1 MRRKTMA
8 DFNWAVL
15 VSIIV
20 AAMCLVML
28 AVLLAAALQMRP
40 YHDPGALVYFDKS
53 FLQAALRYNRA
64 SLLVSIAERFIS
76 WAAMAGALLCLWTI
90 FHGTRKPL
98 KLWFHAI
105 WYITSQ
111 KNGVSAMGLK
121 QVLGLNRYET
131 VWIWLHKLRIAM
143 VRPGRDCLSGTVEV
157 DETYIG
163 GKKAGKQGRGAAGKT
178 LVLVAVEDKGSH
190 FGRIHLHRIFYASA
204 ESIMPTVK
212 KSVNPGSRVRTD
224 GWRGYD
230 KLSSNGYKHIVVRKN
245 ADVGDNLLPLANRVV
260 ALLKKWLLGT
270 HQGAVCPSHI
280 DYYLDEFTFR
290 FNRRTSHYRG
300 KLFYR
305 LIQQA
310 VSIEPVIAKTI
321 RGGKPNGLNHYI

>member
-1 MRRKTMA
+1 MEDYPKTA
-8 DFNWAVL
+8 IEFEQRFTTEEACLKYLAKIRWPEGFYCPRCGHKKAWACQRGVYRCKNCDYQ
-15 VSIIV
+15 VSIT
-20 AAMCLVML
+20 
-28 AVLLAAALQMRP
+28 
-40 YHDPGALVYFDKS
+40 
-53 FLQAALRYNRA
+53 
-64 SLLVSIAERFIS
+64 
-76 WAAMAGALLCLWTI
+76 AGTI

-143 VRPGRDCLSGTVEV
+143 VRPGRDLLSGIVEI
-157 DETYIG
+157 DEAYVG
-163 GKKAGKQGRGAAGKT
+163 GKKAGKQGRGAAGKI

-190 FGRIHLHRIFYASA
+190 FGRIRLHRIADASA
-204 ESIMPTVK
+204 ESIISVVQ
-212 KSVNPGSRVRTD
+212 KSVEPGSTIRTD
-224 GWRGYD
+224 GWRSYAQ
-230 KLSSNGYKHIVVRKN
+230 LSSKGYKHIVVRKN
-245 ADVGDNLLPLANRVV
+245 ADVGDNLLPLANRVI
-260 ALLKKWLLGT
+260 ALLKKWLAGT
-270 HQGAVCPSHI
+270 HQGAVGSSHI

-290 FNRRTSHYRG
+290 FNRRTSRYRG

-310 VSIEPVIAKTI
+310 VLIEPVNAKNI
-321 RGGKPNGLNHYI
+321 RGGKLNGLSH